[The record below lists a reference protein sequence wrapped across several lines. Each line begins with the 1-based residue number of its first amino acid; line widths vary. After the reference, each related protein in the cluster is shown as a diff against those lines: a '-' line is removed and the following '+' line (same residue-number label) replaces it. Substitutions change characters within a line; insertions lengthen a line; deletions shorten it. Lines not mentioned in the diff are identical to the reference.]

1 MHKIFLHFI
10 CCQGRPTE
18 AMAETEPLVYGGQV
32 AKDFIP
38 GAEILPEE
46 AEPKEEKEK
55 NGVNEIRIAD
65 EIKMVWV
72 IAFENCMR
80 YRFKETFEWKINLRN
95 LFFVPMT
102 ISE

>member
-55 NGVNEIRIAD
+55 NGEER
-65 EIKMVWV
+65 EK
-72 IAFENCMR
+72 EKEKERYCNC
-80 YRFKETFEWKINLRN
+80 T
-95 LFFVPMT
+95 
-102 ISE
+102 